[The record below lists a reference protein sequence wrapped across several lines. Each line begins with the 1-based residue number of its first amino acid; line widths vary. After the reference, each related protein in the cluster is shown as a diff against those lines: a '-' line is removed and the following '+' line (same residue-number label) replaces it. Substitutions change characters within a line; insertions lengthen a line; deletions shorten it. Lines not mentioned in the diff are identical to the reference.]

1 MSSIL
6 TGNGT
11 ILPQA
16 LNHNLF
22 FQPATIHQN
31 EYEDPILID
40 FKEKQK
46 KILNESKKGLNKD
59 GGSNRFKFQK
69 LTSRIED
76 NQTRVNVTQKIRDNL
91 PSLAKIKRRE
101 NNGRKVDITKDL
113 NETEDNTVNGKVIQ
127 NLVLNS
133 TSLFGDQF
141 RISNE
146 NNQTPEFKRF
156 SISIYPYTRSLIEIL
171 HHRHKIIEIFE
182 NFLTQTWS
190 YATPEPADR

>member
-1 MSSIL
+1 
-6 TGNGT
+6 
-11 ILPQA
+11 
-16 LNHNLF
+16 
-22 FQPATIHQN
+22 
-31 EYEDPILID
+31 LISR
-40 FKEKQK
+40 KNKK

-171 HHRHKIIEIFE
+171 HHR
-182 NFLTQTWS
+182 
-190 YATPEPADR
+190 